1 MMKLTIRKKVLFCS
15 LIPLL
20 LLGGIILLIA
30 STIVKGA
37 IIDQVEN
44 SLKGTAIATQAA
56 YDQNAG
62 TYLQTENGD
71 IWKGSY
77 NISQSE
83 NLVDTIKQESG
94 MDVTFFYGSQRIMT
108 SAVDKNGDRILGSPA
123 GDKVVE
129 KVLNGGEEYFSDNVS
144 MDGTIYYGYYVPV
157 YQKGD
162 SGTPIGMVFAGA
174 EKQEISHSV
183 IQIINTIVAIV
194 LVVLVICIIIVEI
207 SATSITRALKKGIA
221 NVQEVSAGHLDVE
234 FDRKILG
241 RKDEVGDL
249 TKAIQHLQKELEKI
263 IKGIKESTDMLMEA
277 SNTLED
283 TSHQTYDGMREV
295 EATVDSITTGAN
307 LQAEDA
313 KKASDNV
320 KYMGNLI
327 IETGRAADEL
337 NESADQMKQ
346 SSDAAVVTIDEL
358 KRISEEVKTA
368 VATIAEQTK
377 QTNISAQSIQKA
389 SQFISEIA
397 SQTNLLSLNASIEA
411 ARAGEAGKG
420 FAVVADQ
427 IRVLSTETQ
436 TSSGQIRDALTRLS
450 ETSAKMTSA
459 VEQTLELIQQ
469 SLEKVTLTNKSVE
482 KITTDSKELGDHIQV
497 IDSAIKEVE
506 TSNTQLVSNMEQ
518 ISSIVDKMTK
528 SISHSDGTTHAML
541 SKYAETAT
549 NINSIEHIVEG
560 LMTELGIGGFMGVED
575 LRAGMKVML
584 LPNDN
589 SKHPKEYHG

>member
-221 NVQEVSAGHLDVE
+221 NVQEVSAGHLVVE

-241 RKDEVGDL
+241 RKDKVGDL
-249 TKAIQHLQKELEKI
+249 TKAIQHLQKEL
-263 IKGIKESTDMLMEA
+263 DMLMEA

-420 FAVVADQ
+420 FAVVASEIQKLAEQSDTASGNIGEIVNTLIGNSQ
-427 IRVLSTETQ
+427 RVVETMGKTQEIIEKQNMHIESTEQMVNGVMGEIDASIERIRQIETRTKKLESARTEIIDVIDSLSEIAQQNVEGTTQ
-436 TSSGQIRDALTRLS
+436 TSSS
-450 ETSAKMTSA
+450 
-459 VEQTLELIQQ
+459 
-469 SLEKVTLTNKSVE
+469 
-482 KITTDSKELGDHIQV
+482 ITEITDSFQNIK
-497 IDSAIKEVE
+497 DSTE
-506 TSNTQLVSNMEQ
+506 NLRNMA
-518 ISSIVDKMTK
+518 D
-528 SISHSDGTTHAML
+528 ML
-541 SKYAETAT
+541 AH
-549 NINSIEHIVEG
+549 NIRHFDI
-560 LMTELGIGGFMGVED
+560 
-575 LRAGMKVML
+575 
-584 LPNDN
+584 
-589 SKHPKEYHG
+589 

>member
-1 MMKLTIRKKVLFCS
+1 MKLTIRKKVLLCS

-30 STIVKGA
+30 STIVKGV

-62 TYLQTENGD
+62 TYLQAENGD

-83 NLVDTIKQESG
+83 KLVDTIKQESG

-108 SAVDKNGDRILGSPA
+108 SAVDKNGNRILGSPA
-123 GDKVVE
+123 GDKIVE
-129 KVLNGGEEYFSDNVS
+129 KVLNGGEGYFSDNVS

-162 SGTPIGMVFAGA
+162 SSTPVGMVFAGA
-174 EKQEISHSV
+174 EKEKISNSV
-183 IQIINTIVAIV
+183 IKIINTIVAIV

-221 NVQEVSAGHLDVE
+221 SVQEVSAGHLDVA
-234 FDRKILG
+234 FDSKILE

-249 TKAIQHLQKELEKI
+249 TKAIQNLQNELLKI

-295 EATVDSITTGAN
+295 EATVDSVTNGAN

-327 IETGRAADEL
+327 IETGKTADEL
-337 NESADQMKQ
+337 NDSADQMKQ

-358 KRISEEVKTA
+358 KRISEEVKEA
-368 VATIAEQTK
+368 VATIADQTK
-377 QTNISAQSIQKA
+377 QTNISAQNIQNA

-420 FAVVADQ
+420 FAVVASEIQKLAEQSDTASGN
-427 IRVLSTETQ
+427 IGEIVNTLIANSERVVETMGRTQEIIEKQNMHIESTEQ
-436 TSSGQIRDALTRLS
+436 MVNGVMGEIDASIERIRQIESRTRKL
-450 ETSAKMTSA
+450 ESARA
-459 VEQTLELIQQ
+459 EI
-469 SLEKVTLTNKSVE
+469 
-482 KITTDSKELGDHIQV
+482 IDV
-497 IDSAIKEVE
+497 IDS
-506 TSNTQLVSNMEQ
+506 
-518 ISSIVDKMTK
+518 
-528 SISHSDGTTHAML
+528 L
-541 SKYAETAT
+541 SEIAQQ
-549 NINSIEHIVEG
+549 NVEG
-560 LMTELGIGGFMGVED
+560 TMQTSASITEITDSFQNIED
-575 LRAGMKVML
+575 STENLRNMADML
-584 LPNDN
+584 AHNIRHFN
-589 SKHPKEYHG
+589 I

>member
-1 MMKLTIRKKVLFCS
+1 MKLTIRKKVLLCS

-30 STIVKGA
+30 STIVKGV

-62 TYLQTENGD
+62 TYLQAENGD

-108 SAVDKNGDRILGSPA
+108 SAVDKNDNRILGSPA
-123 GDKVVE
+123 GDKIVE
-129 KVLNGGEEYFSDNVS
+129 KVLNGGEGYFSDNVS

-162 SGTPIGMVFAGA
+162 SSTPVGMVFAGA
-174 EKQEISHSV
+174 EKEKISNSV
-183 IQIINTIVAIV
+183 IKIINTIVAIV

-207 SATSITRALKKGIA
+207 SATSITHALKKGIA
-221 NVQEVSAGHLDVE
+221 SVQEVSAGHLDVA
-234 FDRKILG
+234 FDSKILE

-249 TKAIQHLQKELEKI
+249 TKAIQNLQNELLKI

-295 EATVDSITTGAN
+295 EATVDSVTNGAN

-327 IETGRAADEL
+327 IETGKTADEL
-337 NESADQMKQ
+337 NDSADQMKQ

-358 KRISEEVKTA
+358 KRISEEVKEA
-368 VATIAEQTK
+368 VATIADQTK
-377 QTNISAQSIQKA
+377 QTNISAQNIQNA

-420 FAVVADQ
+420 FAVVASEIQKIAEQPDTASGNIGEIVNTLIANSEREGETMGRTQ
-427 IRVLSTETQ
+427 EIIEKQNMHIESTEQ
-436 TSSGQIRDALTRLS
+436 MVNGVMGEIDASIERIRQIESRTRKL
-450 ETSAKMTSA
+450 ESARA
-459 VEQTLELIQQ
+459 EI
-469 SLEKVTLTNKSVE
+469 
-482 KITTDSKELGDHIQV
+482 IDV
-497 IDSAIKEVE
+497 IDS
-506 TSNTQLVSNMEQ
+506 
-518 ISSIVDKMTK
+518 
-528 SISHSDGTTHAML
+528 L
-541 SKYAETAT
+541 SEIAQQ
-549 NINSIEHIVEG
+549 NVEG
-560 LMTELGIGGFMGVED
+560 TMQTSASITEITDSFQNIED
-575 LRAGMKVML
+575 STENLRNMADML
-584 LPNDN
+584 AHNIRHFN
-589 SKHPKEYHG
+589 I

>member
-1 MMKLTIRKKVLFCS
+1 MKLTIRKKVLLCS

-62 TYLQTENGD
+62 TYLQAENGD

-108 SAVDKNGDRILGSPA
+108 SAVDKNGNRILGSTA
-123 GDKVVE
+123 GDKIVE
-129 KVLNGGEEYFSDNVS
+129 KVLNGGEGYFSDNVS

-162 SGTPIGMVFAGA
+162 SSTPVGMVFAGA
-174 EKQEISHSV
+174 EKEKISNSV
-183 IQIINTIVAIV
+183 IKIINTIVAIV

-221 NVQEVSAGHLDVE
+221 SVQEVSAGHLDVA
-234 FDRKILG
+234 FDSKILE

-249 TKAIQHLQKELEKI
+249 TKAIQNLQNELLKI

-295 EATVDSITTGAN
+295 EATVDSVTTGAN

-327 IETGRAADEL
+327 IETGKTADEL
-337 NESADQMKQ
+337 NDSADQMKQ

-358 KRISEEVKTA
+358 KRISEEVKEA
-368 VATIAEQTK
+368 VATIADQTK
-377 QTNISAQSIQKA
+377 QTNISAQNIQNA

-420 FAVVADQ
+420 FAVVASEIQKLAEQSDTASGN
-427 IRVLSTETQ
+427 IGEIVNTLIANSERVVETMGRTQKIIEKQNMHIESTEQ
-436 TSSGQIRDALTRLS
+436 MVNGVMGEIDASIERIRQIESRTRKL
-450 ETSAKMTSA
+450 ESARA
-459 VEQTLELIQQ
+459 EI
-469 SLEKVTLTNKSVE
+469 
-482 KITTDSKELGDHIQV
+482 IDV
-497 IDSAIKEVE
+497 IDS
-506 TSNTQLVSNMEQ
+506 
-518 ISSIVDKMTK
+518 
-528 SISHSDGTTHAML
+528 L
-541 SKYAETAT
+541 SEIAQQ
-549 NINSIEHIVEG
+549 NVEG
-560 LMTELGIGGFMGVED
+560 TMQTSASITEITDSFQNIED
-575 LRAGMKVML
+575 STENLRNMADML
-584 LPNDN
+584 AHNIRHFN
-589 SKHPKEYHG
+589 I

>member
-1 MMKLTIRKKVLFCS
+1 MKLTIRKKVLLCS

-30 STIVKGA
+30 STIVKGV
-37 IIDQVEN
+37 IIDQMEN

-62 TYLQTENGD
+62 TYLQAENGD

-108 SAVDKNGDRILGSPA
+108 SAVDKNGNRILGSPA
-123 GDKVVE
+123 GDKIVE
-129 KVLNGGEEYFSDNVS
+129 KVLNGGEGYFSDNVS

-162 SGTPIGMVFAGA
+162 SSTPVGMVFAGA
-174 EKQEISHSV
+174 EKEKISNSV
-183 IQIINTIVAIV
+183 IKIINTIVAIV

-221 NVQEVSAGHLDVE
+221 SVQEVSAGHLDVA
-234 FDRKILG
+234 FDSKILE

-249 TKAIQHLQKELEKI
+249 TKAIQNLQNELLKI

-295 EATVDSITTGAN
+295 EATVDSVTNGAN

-327 IETGRAADEL
+327 IETGKAADEL
-337 NESADQMKQ
+337 NDSADQMKQ

-358 KRISEEVKTA
+358 KRISEEVKEA
-368 VATIAEQTK
+368 VATIADQTK
-377 QTNISAQSIQKA
+377 QTNISAQNIQNA

-420 FAVVADQ
+420 FAVVASEIQKLAEQSDTASGN
-427 IRVLSTETQ
+427 IGEIVNTLIANSERVVETMGRTQEIIEKQNMHIESTEQ
-436 TSSGQIRDALTRLS
+436 MVNGVMGEIDASIERIRQIESRIRKL
-450 ETSAKMTSA
+450 ESARA
-459 VEQTLELIQQ
+459 EI
-469 SLEKVTLTNKSVE
+469 
-482 KITTDSKELGDHIQV
+482 IDV
-497 IDSAIKEVE
+497 IDS
-506 TSNTQLVSNMEQ
+506 
-518 ISSIVDKMTK
+518 
-528 SISHSDGTTHAML
+528 L
-541 SKYAETAT
+541 SEIAQQ
-549 NINSIEHIVEG
+549 NVEG
-560 LMTELGIGGFMGVED
+560 TMQTSASITEITDSFQNIED
-575 LRAGMKVML
+575 STENLRNMADML
-584 LPNDN
+584 AHNIRHFN
-589 SKHPKEYHG
+589 IR

>member
-1 MMKLTIRKKVLFCS
+1 MKLTIRKKVLLCS

-62 TYLQTENGD
+62 TYLQAENGD

-108 SAVDKNGDRILGSPA
+108 SAVDKNGNRILGSPA
-123 GDKVVE
+123 GDKIVE
-129 KVLNGGEEYFSDNVS
+129 KVLNGGEGYFSDNVS

-162 SGTPIGMVFAGA
+162 SSTPVGMVFAGA
-174 EKQEISHSV
+174 EKEKISNSV
-183 IQIINTIVAIV
+183 IKIINTIVAIV

-221 NVQEVSAGHLDVE
+221 SVQEVSAGHLDVA
-234 FDRKILG
+234 FDSKILE

-249 TKAIQHLQKELEKI
+249 TKAIQNLQNELLKI

-295 EATVDSITTGAN
+295 EATVDSVTTGAN

-327 IETGRAADEL
+327 IETGKTADEL
-337 NESADQMKQ
+337 NDSADQMKQ

-358 KRISEEVKTA
+358 KRISEEVKEA
-368 VATIAEQTK
+368 VATIADQTK
-377 QTNISAQSIQKA
+377 QTNISAQNIQNA

-420 FAVVADQ
+420 FAVVASEIQKLAEQSDTASGN
-427 IRVLSTETQ
+427 IGEIVNTLIANSERVVETMGRTQKIIEKQNMHIESTEQ
-436 TSSGQIRDALTRLS
+436 MVNGVMGEIDASIERIRQIESRTRKL
-450 ETSAKMTSA
+450 ESARA
-459 VEQTLELIQQ
+459 EI
-469 SLEKVTLTNKSVE
+469 
-482 KITTDSKELGDHIQV
+482 IDV
-497 IDSAIKEVE
+497 IDS
-506 TSNTQLVSNMEQ
+506 
-518 ISSIVDKMTK
+518 
-528 SISHSDGTTHAML
+528 L
-541 SKYAETAT
+541 SEIAQQ
-549 NINSIEHIVEG
+549 NVEG
-560 LMTELGIGGFMGVED
+560 TMQTSASITEITDSFQNIED
-575 LRAGMKVML
+575 STENLRNMADML
-584 LPNDN
+584 AHNIRHFN
-589 SKHPKEYHG
+589 I

>member
-1 MMKLTIRKKVLFCS
+1 MKLTIRKKVLLCS

-30 STIVKGA
+30 STIVKGV

-62 TYLQTENGD
+62 TYLQAENGD

-108 SAVDKNGDRILGSPA
+108 SAVDKNGNRILGSPA
-123 GDKVVE
+123 GDKIVE
-129 KVLNGGEEYFSDNVS
+129 KVLNGGEGYFSDNVS

-162 SGTPIGMVFAGA
+162 SSTPVGMVFAGA
-174 EKQEISHSV
+174 EKEKISNSV
-183 IQIINTIVAIV
+183 IKIINTIVAIV

-221 NVQEVSAGHLDVE
+221 SVQEVSAGHLDVA
-234 FDRKILG
+234 FDSKILE

-249 TKAIQHLQKELEKI
+249 TKAIQNLQNELLKI

-295 EATVDSITTGAN
+295 EATVDSVTNGAN

-327 IETGRAADEL
+327 IETGKTADEL
-337 NESADQMKQ
+337 NDSADQMKQ

-358 KRISEEVKTA
+358 KRISEEVKEA
-368 VATIAEQTK
+368 VATIADQTK
-377 QTNISAQSIQKA
+377 QTNISAQNIQNA

-420 FAVVADQ
+420 FAVVASEIQKLAEQSDTASGN
-427 IRVLSTETQ
+427 IGEIVNTLIANSERVVETMGRTQEIIEKQNMHIESTEQ
-436 TSSGQIRDALTRLS
+436 MVNGVMGEIDASIERIRQIESRTRKL
-450 ETSAKMTSA
+450 ESARA
-459 VEQTLELIQQ
+459 EI
-469 SLEKVTLTNKSVE
+469 
-482 KITTDSKELGDHIQV
+482 IDV
-497 IDSAIKEVE
+497 IDS
-506 TSNTQLVSNMEQ
+506 
-518 ISSIVDKMTK
+518 
-528 SISHSDGTTHAML
+528 L
-541 SKYAETAT
+541 SEIAQQ
-549 NINSIEHIVEG
+549 NVEG
-560 LMTELGIGGFMGVED
+560 TMQTSASITEITDSFQNIED
-575 LRAGMKVML
+575 STENLRNMADML
-584 LPNDN
+584 AHNIRHFN
-589 SKHPKEYHG
+589 I

>member
-1 MMKLTIRKKVLFCS
+1 M
-15 LIPLL
+15 IPLL

-30 STIVKGA
+30 STIVKGV

-62 TYLQTENGD
+62 TYLQAENGD

-108 SAVDKNGDRILGSPA
+108 SAVDKNDNRILGSPA
-123 GDKVVE
+123 GDKIVE
-129 KVLNGGEEYFSDNVS
+129 KVLNGGEGYFSDNVS

-162 SGTPIGMVFAGA
+162 SSTPVGMVFAGA
-174 EKQEISHSV
+174 EKEKISNSV
-183 IQIINTIVAIV
+183 IKIINTIVAIV

-207 SATSITRALKKGIA
+207 SATSITHALKKGIA
-221 NVQEVSAGHLDVE
+221 SVQEVSAGHLDVA
-234 FDRKILG
+234 FDSKILE

-249 TKAIQHLQKELEKI
+249 TKAIQNLQNELLKI
-263 IKGIKESTDMLMEA
+263 IKGIKGSTDMLMEA

-295 EATVDSITTGAN
+295 EATVDSVTNGAN

-313 KKASDNV
+313 KRASDNV

-327 IETGRAADEL
+327 IETGKAADEL
-337 NESADQMKQ
+337 NDSADQMKQ

-358 KRISEEVKTA
+358 KRISEEVKEA
-368 VATIAEQTK
+368 VATIADQTK
-377 QTNISAQSIQKA
+377 QTNISAQNIQNA

-420 FAVVADQ
+420 FAVVASEIQKLAEQSDTASGN
-427 IRVLSTETQ
+427 IGEIVNTLIANSERVVETMGRTQEIIEKQNMHIESTEQ
-436 TSSGQIRDALTRLS
+436 MVNGVMGEIDASIERIRQIESRTRKL
-450 ETSAKMTSA
+450 ESARA
-459 VEQTLELIQQ
+459 EI
-469 SLEKVTLTNKSVE
+469 
-482 KITTDSKELGDHIQV
+482 IDV
-497 IDSAIKEVE
+497 IDS
-506 TSNTQLVSNMEQ
+506 
-518 ISSIVDKMTK
+518 
-528 SISHSDGTTHAML
+528 L
-541 SKYAETAT
+541 SEIAQQ
-549 NINSIEHIVEG
+549 NVEG
-560 LMTELGIGGFMGVED
+560 TMQTSASITEITDSFQNIED
-575 LRAGMKVML
+575 STENLRNMADML
-584 LPNDN
+584 AHNIRHFN
-589 SKHPKEYHG
+589 I

>member
-1 MMKLTIRKKVLFCS
+1 MKLTIRKKVLLCS

-30 STIVKGA
+30 STIVKGV
-37 IIDQVEN
+37 IIDQMEN

-62 TYLQTENGD
+62 TYLQAENGD

-108 SAVDKNGDRILGSPA
+108 SAVDKNGNRILGSPA
-123 GDKVVE
+123 GDKIVE
-129 KVLNGGEEYFSDNVS
+129 KVLNGGEGYFSDNVS

-162 SGTPIGMVFAGA
+162 SSTPVGMVFAGA
-174 EKQEISHSV
+174 EKEKISNSV
-183 IQIINTIVAIV
+183 IKIINTIVAIV

-221 NVQEVSAGHLDVE
+221 SVQEVSAGHLDVA
-234 FDRKILG
+234 FDSKILE

-249 TKAIQHLQKELEKI
+249 TKAIQNLQNELLKI

-295 EATVDSITTGAN
+295 EATVDSVTNGAN

-327 IETGRAADEL
+327 IETGKAADEL
-337 NESADQMKQ
+337 NDSADQMKQ

-358 KRISEEVKTA
+358 KRISEEVKEA
-368 VATIAEQTK
+368 VATIADQTK
-377 QTNISAQSIQKA
+377 QTNISAQNIQNA

-420 FAVVADQ
+420 FAVVASEIQKLAEQSDTASGNIGEIVNTLIANSESVVETMGRTQ
-427 IRVLSTETQ
+427 EIIEKQNMHIESTEQ
-436 TSSGQIRDALTRLS
+436 MVNGVMGEIDASIERIRQIESRTRKL
-450 ETSAKMTSA
+450 ESARA
-459 VEQTLELIQQ
+459 EI
-469 SLEKVTLTNKSVE
+469 
-482 KITTDSKELGDHIQV
+482 IDV
-497 IDSAIKEVE
+497 IDS
-506 TSNTQLVSNMEQ
+506 
-518 ISSIVDKMTK
+518 
-528 SISHSDGTTHAML
+528 L
-541 SKYAETAT
+541 SEIAQQ
-549 NINSIEHIVEG
+549 NVEG
-560 LMTELGIGGFMGVED
+560 TMQTSASITEITDSFQNIED
-575 LRAGMKVML
+575 STENLRNMADML
-584 LPNDN
+584 AHNIRHFN
-589 SKHPKEYHG
+589 I

>member
-1 MMKLTIRKKVLFCS
+1 MKLTIRKKVLLCS

-62 TYLQTENGD
+62 TYLQAENGD

-108 SAVDKNGDRILGSPA
+108 SAVDKNGNRILGSPA
-123 GDKVVE
+123 GDKIVE
-129 KVLNGGEEYFSDNVS
+129 KVLNGGEGYFSDNVS

-162 SGTPIGMVFAGA
+162 SSTPVGMVFAGA
-174 EKQEISHSV
+174 EKEKISNSV
-183 IQIINTIVAIV
+183 IKIINTIVAIV

-207 SATSITRALKKGIA
+207 SATSITHALKKGIA
-221 NVQEVSAGHLDVE
+221 SVQEVSAGHLDVA
-234 FDRKILG
+234 FDSKILE

-249 TKAIQHLQKELEKI
+249 TKAIQNLQNELLKI

-295 EATVDSITTGAN
+295 EATVDSVTNGAN

-327 IETGRAADEL
+327 IETGKAADEL
-337 NESADQMKQ
+337 NDSADQMKQ

-358 KRISEEVKTA
+358 KRISEEVKEA
-368 VATIAEQTK
+368 VATIADQTK
-377 QTNISAQSIQKA
+377 QTNISAQNIQNA

-420 FAVVADQ
+420 FAVVASEIQKLAEQSDTASGN
-427 IRVLSTETQ
+427 IGEIVNTLIANSERVVETMGRTQEIIEKQNMHIESTEQ
-436 TSSGQIRDALTRLS
+436 MVNGVMGEIDASIERIRQIESRTRKL
-450 ETSAKMTSA
+450 ESARA
-459 VEQTLELIQQ
+459 EI
-469 SLEKVTLTNKSVE
+469 
-482 KITTDSKELGDHIQV
+482 IDV
-497 IDSAIKEVE
+497 IDS
-506 TSNTQLVSNMEQ
+506 
-518 ISSIVDKMTK
+518 
-528 SISHSDGTTHAML
+528 L
-541 SKYAETAT
+541 SEIAQQ
-549 NINSIEHIVEG
+549 NVEG
-560 LMTELGIGGFMGVED
+560 TMQTSASITEITDSFQNIED
-575 LRAGMKVML
+575 STENLRNMADML
-584 LPNDN
+584 AHNIRHFN
-589 SKHPKEYHG
+589 I

>member
-1 MMKLTIRKKVLFCS
+1 MKLTIRKKVLLCS

-62 TYLQTENGD
+62 TYLQAENGD

-108 SAVDKNGDRILGSPA
+108 SAVDKNDNRILGSPA
-123 GDKVVE
+123 GDKIVE
-129 KVLNGGEEYFSDNVS
+129 KVLNGGEGYFSDNVS

-157 YQKGD
+157 YQKDD
-162 SGTPIGMVFAGA
+162 SSTPVGMVFAGA
-174 EKQEISHSV
+174 EKEKISNSV
-183 IQIINTIVAIV
+183 IKIINTIVAIV

-207 SATSITRALKKGIA
+207 SATSITHALKKGIA
-221 NVQEVSAGHLDVE
+221 SVQEVSAGHLDVA
-234 FDRKILG
+234 FDSKILE

-249 TKAIQHLQKELEKI
+249 TKAIQNLQNELLKI
-263 IKGIKESTDMLMEA
+263 IKGIKGSTDMLMEA

-295 EATVDSITTGAN
+295 EATVDSVTNGAN

-327 IETGRAADEL
+327 IETGKAADEL
-337 NESADQMKQ
+337 NDSADQMKQ

-358 KRISEEVKTA
+358 KRISEEVKEA
-368 VATIAEQTK
+368 VATIADQTK
-377 QTNISAQSIQKA
+377 QTNISAQNIQNA

-420 FAVVADQ
+420 FAVVASEIQKLAEQSDTASGN
-427 IRVLSTETQ
+427 IGEIVNTLIANSERVVETMGRTQEIIEKQNMHIESTEQ
-436 TSSGQIRDALTRLS
+436 MVNGVMGEIDASIERIRQIESRTRKL
-450 ETSAKMTSA
+450 ESARA
-459 VEQTLELIQQ
+459 EI
-469 SLEKVTLTNKSVE
+469 
-482 KITTDSKELGDHIQV
+482 IDV
-497 IDSAIKEVE
+497 IDS
-506 TSNTQLVSNMEQ
+506 
-518 ISSIVDKMTK
+518 
-528 SISHSDGTTHAML
+528 L
-541 SKYAETAT
+541 SEIAQQ
-549 NINSIEHIVEG
+549 NVEG
-560 LMTELGIGGFMGVED
+560 TMQTSASITEITDSFQNIED
-575 LRAGMKVML
+575 STENLRNMADML
-584 LPNDN
+584 AHNIRHFN
-589 SKHPKEYHG
+589 I

>member
-1 MMKLTIRKKVLFCS
+1 M
-15 LIPLL
+15 IPLL

-30 STIVKGA
+30 STIVKGV

-62 TYLQTENGD
+62 TYLQAENGD

-83 NLVDTIKQESG
+83 KLVDTIKQESG

-108 SAVDKNGDRILGSPA
+108 SAVDKNGNRILGSPA
-123 GDKVVE
+123 GDKIVE
-129 KVLNGGEEYFSDNVS
+129 KVLNGGEGYFSDNVS

-162 SGTPIGMVFAGA
+162 SSTPVGMVFAGA
-174 EKQEISHSV
+174 EKEKISNSV
-183 IQIINTIVAIV
+183 IKIINTIVAIV

-221 NVQEVSAGHLDVE
+221 SVQEVSAGHLDVA
-234 FDRKILG
+234 FDSKILE

-249 TKAIQHLQKELEKI
+249 TKAIQNLQNELLKI
-263 IKGIKESTDMLMEA
+263 IKGIKGSTDMLMEA

-295 EATVDSITTGAN
+295 EATVDSVTNGAN

-327 IETGRAADEL
+327 IETGKAADEL
-337 NESADQMKQ
+337 NDSADQMKQ

-358 KRISEEVKTA
+358 KRISEEVKEA
-368 VATIAEQTK
+368 VATIADQTK
-377 QTNISAQSIQKA
+377 QTNISAQNIQNA

-420 FAVVADQ
+420 FAVVASEIQKLAEQSDTASGN
-427 IRVLSTETQ
+427 IGEIVNTLIANSERVVETMGRTQEIIEKQNMHIESTEQ
-436 TSSGQIRDALTRLS
+436 MVNGVMGEIDASIERIRQIESRTRKL
-450 ETSAKMTSA
+450 ESARA
-459 VEQTLELIQQ
+459 EI
-469 SLEKVTLTNKSVE
+469 
-482 KITTDSKELGDHIQV
+482 IDV
-497 IDSAIKEVE
+497 IDS
-506 TSNTQLVSNMEQ
+506 
-518 ISSIVDKMTK
+518 
-528 SISHSDGTTHAML
+528 L
-541 SKYAETAT
+541 SEIAQQ
-549 NINSIEHIVEG
+549 NVEG
-560 LMTELGIGGFMGVED
+560 TMQTSASITEITDSFQNIED
-575 LRAGMKVML
+575 STENLRNMADML
-584 LPNDN
+584 AHNIRHFN
-589 SKHPKEYHG
+589 I

>member
-1 MMKLTIRKKVLFCS
+1 MKLTIRKKVLLCS

-62 TYLQTENGD
+62 TYLQAENGD

-108 SAVDKNGDRILGSPA
+108 SAVDKNGNRILGSPA
-123 GDKVVE
+123 GDKIVE
-129 KVLNGGEEYFSDNVS
+129 KVLNGGEGYFSDNVS

-162 SGTPIGMVFAGA
+162 SSTPVGMVFAGA
-174 EKQEISHSV
+174 EKEKISNSV
-183 IQIINTIVAIV
+183 IKIINTIVAIV

-221 NVQEVSAGHLDVE
+221 SVQEVSAGHLDVA
-234 FDRKILG
+234 FDSKILE

-249 TKAIQHLQKELEKI
+249 TKAIQNLQNELLKI
-263 IKGIKESTDMLMEA
+263 IKGIKGSTDMLMEA

-295 EATVDSITTGAN
+295 EATVDSVTNGAN

-327 IETGRAADEL
+327 IETGKTADEL
-337 NESADQMKQ
+337 NDSADQMKQ

-358 KRISEEVKTA
+358 KRISEEVKEA
-368 VATIAEQTK
+368 VATIADQTK
-377 QTNISAQSIQKA
+377 QTNISAQNIQNA

-420 FAVVADQ
+420 FAVVASEIQKLAEQSDTASGN
-427 IRVLSTETQ
+427 IGEIVNTLIANSERVVETMGRTQEIIEKQNMHIESTEQ
-436 TSSGQIRDALTRLS
+436 MVNGVMGEIDASIERIRQIESRTRKL
-450 ETSAKMTSA
+450 ESARA
-459 VEQTLELIQQ
+459 EI
-469 SLEKVTLTNKSVE
+469 
-482 KITTDSKELGDHIQV
+482 IDV
-497 IDSAIKEVE
+497 IDS
-506 TSNTQLVSNMEQ
+506 
-518 ISSIVDKMTK
+518 
-528 SISHSDGTTHAML
+528 L
-541 SKYAETAT
+541 SEIAQQ
-549 NINSIEHIVEG
+549 NVEG
-560 LMTELGIGGFMGVED
+560 TMQTSASITEITDSFQNIED
-575 LRAGMKVML
+575 STENLRNMADML
-584 LPNDN
+584 AHNIRHFN
-589 SKHPKEYHG
+589 I

>member
-1 MMKLTIRKKVLFCS
+1 M
-15 LIPLL
+15 IPLL

-30 STIVKGA
+30 STIEKGV

-62 TYLQTENGD
+62 TYLQAENGD

-83 NLVDTIKQESG
+83 KLVDTIKQESG

-108 SAVDKNGDRILGSPA
+108 SAVDKNGNRILGSPA
-123 GDKVVE
+123 GDKIVE
-129 KVLNGGEEYFSDNVS
+129 KVLNGGEGYFSDNVS

-162 SGTPIGMVFAGA
+162 SSTPVGMVFAGA
-174 EKQEISHSV
+174 EKEKISNSV
-183 IQIINTIVAIV
+183 IKIINTIVAIV

-221 NVQEVSAGHLDVE
+221 SVQEVSAGHLDVA
-234 FDRKILG
+234 FDSKILE

-249 TKAIQHLQKELEKI
+249 TKAIQNLQNELLKI

-295 EATVDSITTGAN
+295 EATVDSVTNGAN

-327 IETGRAADEL
+327 IETGKAADEL
-337 NESADQMKQ
+337 NDSADQMKQ

-358 KRISEEVKTA
+358 KRISEEVKEA
-368 VATIAEQTK
+368 VATIADQTK
-377 QTNISAQSIQKA
+377 QTNISAQNIQNA

-420 FAVVADQ
+420 FAVVASEIQKLAEQSDTASGN
-427 IRVLSTETQ
+427 IGEIVNTLIANSERVVETMGRTQEIIEKQNMHIESTEQ
-436 TSSGQIRDALTRLS
+436 MVNGVMGEIDASIERIRQIESRTRKL
-450 ETSAKMTSA
+450 ESARA
-459 VEQTLELIQQ
+459 EI
-469 SLEKVTLTNKSVE
+469 
-482 KITTDSKELGDHIQV
+482 IDV
-497 IDSAIKEVE
+497 IDS
-506 TSNTQLVSNMEQ
+506 
-518 ISSIVDKMTK
+518 
-528 SISHSDGTTHAML
+528 L
-541 SKYAETAT
+541 SEIAQQ
-549 NINSIEHIVEG
+549 NVEG
-560 LMTELGIGGFMGVED
+560 TMQTSASITEITDSFQNIED
-575 LRAGMKVML
+575 STENLRNMADML
-584 LPNDN
+584 AHNIRHFN
-589 SKHPKEYHG
+589 I

>member
-144 MDGTIYYGYYVPV
+144 MDGIIYYGYYVPV

-162 SGTPIGMVFAGA
+162 NTTPIGMVFAGA

-234 FDRKILG
+234 FDRKILE

-249 TKAIQHLQKELEKI
+249 TKAIQHLQKELQKI

-277 SNTLED
+277 SN
-283 TSHQTYDGMREV
+283 
-295 EATVDSITTGAN
+295 TVDSITTGAN

-358 KRISEEVKTA
+358 KRISEEVKAA

-420 FAVVADQ
+420 FAVVASEIQKLAEQSDTASGNIGEIVNTLIGNSQ
-427 IRVLSTETQ
+427 RVVETMGKTQEIIEKQNMHIESTEQMVNGVMGEIDASIERIRQIETRTKKLESARTEIIDVIDSLSEIAQQNVEGTTQ
-436 TSSGQIRDALTRLS
+436 TSSS
-450 ETSAKMTSA
+450 
-459 VEQTLELIQQ
+459 
-469 SLEKVTLTNKSVE
+469 
-482 KITTDSKELGDHIQV
+482 ITEITDSFQNIK
-497 IDSAIKEVE
+497 DSTE
-506 TSNTQLVSNMEQ
+506 NLRNMA
-518 ISSIVDKMTK
+518 D
-528 SISHSDGTTHAML
+528 ML
-541 SKYAETAT
+541 AH
-549 NINSIEHIVEG
+549 NIRHFDI
-560 LMTELGIGGFMGVED
+560 
-575 LRAGMKVML
+575 
-584 LPNDN
+584 
-589 SKHPKEYHG
+589 

>member
-1 MMKLTIRKKVLFCS
+1 MKLTIRKKVLLCS

-30 STIVKGA
+30 STIVKGV
-37 IIDQVEN
+37 IIDQMEN

-62 TYLQTENGD
+62 TYLQAENGD

-108 SAVDKNGDRILGSPA
+108 SAVDKNGNRILESPA
-123 GDKVVE
+123 GDKIVE
-129 KVLNGGEEYFSDNVS
+129 KVLNGGEGYFSDNVS

-162 SGTPIGMVFAGA
+162 SSTPVGMVFAGA
-174 EKQEISHSV
+174 EKEKISNSV
-183 IQIINTIVAIV
+183 IKIINTIVAIV

-221 NVQEVSAGHLDVE
+221 SVQEVSAGHLDVA
-234 FDRKILG
+234 FDSKILE

-249 TKAIQHLQKELEKI
+249 TKAIQNLQNELLKI

-295 EATVDSITTGAN
+295 EATVDSVTNGAN

-327 IETGRAADEL
+327 IETGKAADEL
-337 NESADQMKQ
+337 NDSADQMKQ

-358 KRISEEVKTA
+358 KRISEEVKEA
-368 VATIAEQTK
+368 VATIADQTK
-377 QTNISAQSIQKA
+377 QTNISAQNIQNA

-420 FAVVADQ
+420 FAVVASEIQKLAEQSDTASGN
-427 IRVLSTETQ
+427 IGEIVNTLIANSERVVETMGRTQEIIEKQNMHIESTEQ
-436 TSSGQIRDALTRLS
+436 MVNGVMGEIDASIERIRQIESRTRKL
-450 ETSAKMTSA
+450 ESARA
-459 VEQTLELIQQ
+459 EI
-469 SLEKVTLTNKSVE
+469 
-482 KITTDSKELGDHIQV
+482 IDV
-497 IDSAIKEVE
+497 IDS
-506 TSNTQLVSNMEQ
+506 
-518 ISSIVDKMTK
+518 
-528 SISHSDGTTHAML
+528 L
-541 SKYAETAT
+541 SEIAQQ
-549 NINSIEHIVEG
+549 NVEG
-560 LMTELGIGGFMGVED
+560 TMQTSASITEITDSFQNIED
-575 LRAGMKVML
+575 STENLRNMADML
-584 LPNDN
+584 AHNIRHFN
-589 SKHPKEYHG
+589 I

>member
-1 MMKLTIRKKVLFCS
+1 MKLTIRKKVLLCS

-30 STIVKGA
+30 STIVKGV
-37 IIDQVEN
+37 IIDQMEN

-62 TYLQTENGD
+62 TYLQAENGD

-108 SAVDKNGDRILGSPA
+108 SAVDKNGNRILGSSA
-123 GDKVVE
+123 GDKIVE
-129 KVLNGGEEYFSDNVS
+129 KVLNGGEGYFSDNVS

-162 SGTPIGMVFAGA
+162 SSTPVGMVFAGA
-174 EKQEISHSV
+174 EKEKISNSV
-183 IQIINTIVAIV
+183 IKIINTIVAIV

-221 NVQEVSAGHLDVE
+221 SVQEVSAGHLDVA
-234 FDRKILG
+234 FDSKILE

-249 TKAIQHLQKELEKI
+249 TKAIQNLQNELLKI

-295 EATVDSITTGAN
+295 EATVDSVTNGAN

-327 IETGRAADEL
+327 IETGKAADEL
-337 NESADQMKQ
+337 NDSADQMKQ

-358 KRISEEVKTA
+358 KRISEEVKEA
-368 VATIAEQTK
+368 VATIADQTK
-377 QTNISAQSIQKA
+377 QTNISAQNIQNA

-420 FAVVADQ
+420 FAVVASEIQKLAEQSDTASGN
-427 IRVLSTETQ
+427 IGEIVNTLIANSERVVETMGRTQEIIEKQNMHIESTEQ
-436 TSSGQIRDALTRLS
+436 MVNGVMGEIDASIERIRQIESRTRKL
-450 ETSAKMTSA
+450 ESARA
-459 VEQTLELIQQ
+459 EI
-469 SLEKVTLTNKSVE
+469 
-482 KITTDSKELGDHIQV
+482 IDV
-497 IDSAIKEVE
+497 IDS
-506 TSNTQLVSNMEQ
+506 
-518 ISSIVDKMTK
+518 
-528 SISHSDGTTHAML
+528 L
-541 SKYAETAT
+541 SEIAQQ
-549 NINSIEHIVEG
+549 NVEG
-560 LMTELGIGGFMGVED
+560 TMQTSASITEITDSFQNIED
-575 LRAGMKVML
+575 STENLRNMADML
-584 LPNDN
+584 AHNIRHFN
-589 SKHPKEYHG
+589 I

>member
-1 MMKLTIRKKVLFCS
+1 MKLTIRKKVLLCS

-62 TYLQTENGD
+62 TYLQAENGD

-108 SAVDKNGDRILGSPA
+108 SAVDKNGNRILGSPA
-123 GDKVVE
+123 GDKIVE
-129 KVLNGGEEYFSDNVS
+129 KVLNGGEGYFSDNVS

-162 SGTPIGMVFAGA
+162 SSTPVGMVFAGA
-174 EKQEISHSV
+174 EKEKISNSV
-183 IQIINTIVAIV
+183 IKIINTIVAIV

-207 SATSITRALKKGIA
+207 SATSITHALKKGIA
-221 NVQEVSAGHLDVE
+221 SVQEVSAGHLDVA
-234 FDRKILG
+234 FDSKILE

-249 TKAIQHLQKELEKI
+249 TKAIQNLQNELLKI

-295 EATVDSITTGAN
+295 EATVDSVTNGAN

-327 IETGRAADEL
+327 IETGKAADEL
-337 NESADQMKQ
+337 NDSADQMKQ

-358 KRISEEVKTA
+358 KHISEEVKEA
-368 VATIAEQTK
+368 VATIADQTK
-377 QTNISAQSIQKA
+377 QTNISAQNIQNA

-420 FAVVADQ
+420 FAVVASEIQKLAEQSDTASGN
-427 IRVLSTETQ
+427 IGEIVNTLIANSERVVETMGRTQEIIEKQNMHIESTEQ
-436 TSSGQIRDALTRLS
+436 MVNGVMGEIDASIERIRQIESRTRKL
-450 ETSAKMTSA
+450 ESARA
-459 VEQTLELIQQ
+459 EI
-469 SLEKVTLTNKSVE
+469 
-482 KITTDSKELGDHIQV
+482 IDV
-497 IDSAIKEVE
+497 IDS
-506 TSNTQLVSNMEQ
+506 
-518 ISSIVDKMTK
+518 
-528 SISHSDGTTHAML
+528 L
-541 SKYAETAT
+541 SEIAQQ
-549 NINSIEHIVEG
+549 NVEG
-560 LMTELGIGGFMGVED
+560 TMQTSASITEITDSFQNIED
-575 LRAGMKVML
+575 STENLRNMADML
-584 LPNDN
+584 AHNIRHFN
-589 SKHPKEYHG
+589 I

>member
-1 MMKLTIRKKVLFCS
+1 MKLTIRKKVLLCS

-30 STIVKGA
+30 STIVKGV
-37 IIDQVEN
+37 IIDQMEN

-62 TYLQTENGD
+62 TYLQAENGD

-108 SAVDKNGDRILGSPA
+108 SAVDKNGNRILGSPA
-123 GDKVVE
+123 GDKIVE
-129 KVLNGGEEYFSDNVS
+129 KVLNGGEGYFSDNVS

-162 SGTPIGMVFAGA
+162 SSTPVGMVFAGA
-174 EKQEISHSV
+174 EKEKISNSV
-183 IQIINTIVAIV
+183 IKIINTVVAIV

-221 NVQEVSAGHLDVE
+221 SVQEVSAGHLDVA
-234 FDRKILG
+234 FDSKILE

-249 TKAIQHLQKELEKI
+249 TKAIQNLQNELLKI
-263 IKGIKESTDMLMEA
+263 IKGIKGSTDMLMEA

-295 EATVDSITTGAN
+295 EATVDSVTNGAN

-327 IETGRAADEL
+327 IETGKAADEL
-337 NESADQMKQ
+337 NDSADQMKQ

-358 KRISEEVKTA
+358 KRISEEVKEA
-368 VATIAEQTK
+368 VATIADQTK
-377 QTNISAQSIQKA
+377 QTNISAQNIQKA

-420 FAVVADQ
+420 FAVVASEIQKLAEQSDTASGN
-427 IRVLSTETQ
+427 IGEIVNTLIANSERVVETMGRTQEIIEKQNMHIESTEQMVNGVMGEIDASIERIRQIESRTRKLESARAEIIDVIDFLSEIAQQNVEGTMQ
-436 TSSGQIRDALTRLS
+436 TSAS
-450 ETSAKMTSA
+450 
-459 VEQTLELIQQ
+459 
-469 SLEKVTLTNKSVE
+469 
-482 KITTDSKELGDHIQV
+482 ITEITDSFQNIE
-497 IDSAIKEVE
+497 DSTE
-506 TSNTQLVSNMEQ
+506 NLRNMA
-518 ISSIVDKMTK
+518 D
-528 SISHSDGTTHAML
+528 ML
-541 SKYAETAT
+541 AH
-549 NINSIEHIVEG
+549 NIRHFNI
-560 LMTELGIGGFMGVED
+560 
-575 LRAGMKVML
+575 
-584 LPNDN
+584 
-589 SKHPKEYHG
+589 

>member
-1 MMKLTIRKKVLFCS
+1 MKLTIRKKVLLCS

-30 STIVKGA
+30 STIVKGV
-37 IIDQVEN
+37 IIDQMEN

-62 TYLQTENGD
+62 TYLQAENGD

-108 SAVDKNGDRILGSPA
+108 SAVDKNGNRILGSPA
-123 GDKVVE
+123 GNKIVE
-129 KVLNGGEEYFSDNVS
+129 KVLNGGEGYFSDNVS

-162 SGTPIGMVFAGA
+162 SSTPVGMVFAGA
-174 EKQEISHSV
+174 EKEKISNSV
-183 IQIINTIVAIV
+183 IKIINTIVAIV

-221 NVQEVSAGHLDVE
+221 SVQEVSAGHLDVA
-234 FDRKILG
+234 FDSKILE

-249 TKAIQHLQKELEKI
+249 TKAIQNLQNELLKI

-295 EATVDSITTGAN
+295 EATVDSVTNGAN

-327 IETGRAADEL
+327 IETGKAADEL
-337 NESADQMKQ
+337 NDSADQMKQ

-358 KRISEEVKTA
+358 KRISEEVKEA
-368 VATIAEQTK
+368 VATIADQTK
-377 QTNISAQSIQKA
+377 QTNISAQNIQNA

-420 FAVVADQ
+420 FAVVASEIQKLAEQSDTASGN
-427 IRVLSTETQ
+427 IGEIVNTLIANSERVVETMGRTQEIIEKQNMHIESTEQ
-436 TSSGQIRDALTRLS
+436 MVNGVMGEIDASIERIRQIESRTRKL
-450 ETSAKMTSA
+450 ESARA
-459 VEQTLELIQQ
+459 EI
-469 SLEKVTLTNKSVE
+469 
-482 KITTDSKELGDHIQV
+482 IDV
-497 IDSAIKEVE
+497 IDS
-506 TSNTQLVSNMEQ
+506 
-518 ISSIVDKMTK
+518 
-528 SISHSDGTTHAML
+528 L
-541 SKYAETAT
+541 SEIAQQ
-549 NINSIEHIVEG
+549 NVEG
-560 LMTELGIGGFMGVED
+560 TMQTSASITEITDSFQNIED
-575 LRAGMKVML
+575 STENLRNMADML
-584 LPNDN
+584 AHNIRHFN
-589 SKHPKEYHG
+589 I

>member
-1 MMKLTIRKKVLFCS
+1 MKLTIRKKVLLCS

-62 TYLQTENGD
+62 TYLQAENGD

-108 SAVDKNGDRILGSPA
+108 SAVDKNDNRILGSPA
-123 GDKVVE
+123 GDKIVE
-129 KVLNGGEEYFSDNVS
+129 KVLNGGEGYFSDNVS

-157 YQKGD
+157 YQKDD
-162 SGTPIGMVFAGA
+162 SSTPVGMVFAGA
-174 EKQEISHSV
+174 EKEKISNSV
-183 IQIINTIVAIV
+183 IKIINTIVAIV

-221 NVQEVSAGHLDVE
+221 SVQEVSAGHLDVA
-234 FDRKILG
+234 FDSKILE

-249 TKAIQHLQKELEKI
+249 TKAIQNLQNELLKI

-295 EATVDSITTGAN
+295 EATVDSVTNGAN

-327 IETGRAADEL
+327 IETGKAADEL
-337 NESADQMKQ
+337 NDSADQMKQ

-358 KRISEEVKTA
+358 KRISEEVKEA
-368 VATIAEQTK
+368 VATIADQTK
-377 QTNISAQSIQKA
+377 QTNISAQNIQNA

-420 FAVVADQ
+420 FAVVASEIQKLAEQSDTASGN
-427 IRVLSTETQ
+427 IGEIVNTLIANSERVVETMGRTQEIIEKQNMHIESTEQ
-436 TSSGQIRDALTRLS
+436 MVNGVMGEIDASIERIRQIESRTRKL
-450 ETSAKMTSA
+450 ESARA
-459 VEQTLELIQQ
+459 EI
-469 SLEKVTLTNKSVE
+469 
-482 KITTDSKELGDHIQV
+482 IDV
-497 IDSAIKEVE
+497 IDS
-506 TSNTQLVSNMEQ
+506 
-518 ISSIVDKMTK
+518 
-528 SISHSDGTTHAML
+528 L
-541 SKYAETAT
+541 SEIAQQ
-549 NINSIEHIVEG
+549 NVEG
-560 LMTELGIGGFMGVED
+560 TMQTSASITEITDSFQNIED
-575 LRAGMKVML
+575 STENLRNMADML
-584 LPNDN
+584 AHNIRHFN
-589 SKHPKEYHG
+589 I

>member
-1 MMKLTIRKKVLFCS
+1 MKLTIRKKVLLCS

-62 TYLQTENGD
+62 TYLQAENGD

-108 SAVDKNGDRILGSPA
+108 SAVDKNDNRILGSPA
-123 GDKVVE
+123 GDKIVE
-129 KVLNGGEEYFSDNVS
+129 KVLNGGEGYFSDNVS

-157 YQKGD
+157 YQKDD
-162 SGTPIGMVFAGA
+162 SSTPVGMVFAGA
-174 EKQEISHSV
+174 EKEKISNSV
-183 IQIINTIVAIV
+183 IKIINTIVAIV

-207 SATSITRALKKGIA
+207 SATSITHALKKGIA
-221 NVQEVSAGHLDVE
+221 SVQEVSAGHLDVA
-234 FDRKILG
+234 FDSKILE

-249 TKAIQHLQKELEKI
+249 TKAIQNLQNELLKI
-263 IKGIKESTDMLMEA
+263 IKGIKGSTDMLMEA

-295 EATVDSITTGAN
+295 EATVDSVTNGAN

-327 IETGRAADEL
+327 IETGKAADEL
-337 NESADQMKQ
+337 NDSADQMKQ

-358 KRISEEVKTA
+358 KRISEEVKEA
-368 VATIAEQTK
+368 VATIADQTK
-377 QTNISAQSIQKA
+377 QTNISAQNIQKA

-420 FAVVADQ
+420 FAVVASEIQKLAEQSDTASSN
-427 IRVLSTETQ
+427 IGEIVNTLIANSERVVETMGRTQEIIEKQNMHIESTEQ
-436 TSSGQIRDALTRLS
+436 MVNGVMGEIDASIERIRQIESRTRKL
-450 ETSAKMTSA
+450 ESARA
-459 VEQTLELIQQ
+459 EI
-469 SLEKVTLTNKSVE
+469 
-482 KITTDSKELGDHIQV
+482 IDV
-497 IDSAIKEVE
+497 IDS
-506 TSNTQLVSNMEQ
+506 
-518 ISSIVDKMTK
+518 
-528 SISHSDGTTHAML
+528 L
-541 SKYAETAT
+541 SEIAQQ
-549 NINSIEHIVEG
+549 NVEG
-560 LMTELGIGGFMGVED
+560 TMQTSASITEITDSFQNIED
-575 LRAGMKVML
+575 STENLRNMADML
-584 LPNDN
+584 AHNIRHFN
-589 SKHPKEYHG
+589 I

>member
-1 MMKLTIRKKVLFCS
+1 MKLTIRKKVLLCS

-30 STIVKGA
+30 STIVKGV

-62 TYLQTENGD
+62 TYLQAENGD

-108 SAVDKNGDRILGSPA
+108 SAVDKNGNRILGSPA
-123 GDKVVE
+123 GDKIVE
-129 KVLNGGEEYFSDNVS
+129 KVLNGGEGYFSDNVS

-162 SGTPIGMVFAGA
+162 SSTPVGMVFAGA
-174 EKQEISHSV
+174 EKEKISNSV
-183 IQIINTIVAIV
+183 IKIINTIVAIV

-221 NVQEVSAGHLDVE
+221 SVQEVSAGHLDVA
-234 FDRKILG
+234 FDSKILE

-249 TKAIQHLQKELEKI
+249 TKAIQNLQNELLKI

-295 EATVDSITTGAN
+295 EATVDSVTNGAN

-327 IETGRAADEL
+327 IETGKAADEL
-337 NESADQMKQ
+337 NDSADQMKQ

-358 KRISEEVKTA
+358 KRISEEVKEA
-368 VATIAEQTK
+368 VATIADQTK
-377 QTNISAQSIQKA
+377 QTNISAQNIQNA

-420 FAVVADQ
+420 FAVVASEIQKLAEQSDTASGN
-427 IRVLSTETQ
+427 IGEIVNTLIANSERVVETMGRTQEIIEKQNMHIESTEQ
-436 TSSGQIRDALTRLS
+436 MVNGVMGEIDASIERIRQIESRTRKL
-450 ETSAKMTSA
+450 ESARA
-459 VEQTLELIQQ
+459 EI
-469 SLEKVTLTNKSVE
+469 
-482 KITTDSKELGDHIQV
+482 IDV
-497 IDSAIKEVE
+497 IDS
-506 TSNTQLVSNMEQ
+506 
-518 ISSIVDKMTK
+518 
-528 SISHSDGTTHAML
+528 L
-541 SKYAETAT
+541 SEIAQQ
-549 NINSIEHIVEG
+549 NVEG
-560 LMTELGIGGFMGVED
+560 TMQTSASITEITDSFQNIED
-575 LRAGMKVML
+575 STENLRNMADML
-584 LPNDN
+584 AHNIRHFN
-589 SKHPKEYHG
+589 I

>member
-1 MMKLTIRKKVLFCS
+1 MKLTIRKKVLLCS

-30 STIVKGA
+30 STIVKGV

-62 TYLQTENGD
+62 TYLQAENGD

-108 SAVDKNGDRILGSPA
+108 SAVDKNDNRILGSPA
-123 GDKVVE
+123 GDKIVE
-129 KVLNGGEEYFSDNVS
+129 KVLNGGEGYFSDNVS

-162 SGTPIGMVFAGA
+162 SSTPVGMVFAGA
-174 EKQEISHSV
+174 EKEKISNSV
-183 IQIINTIVAIV
+183 IKIINTIVAIV

-207 SATSITRALKKGIA
+207 SATSITHALKKGIA
-221 NVQEVSAGHLDVE
+221 SVQEVSAGHLDVA
-234 FDRKILG
+234 FDSKILE

-249 TKAIQHLQKELEKI
+249 TKAIQNLQNELLKI
-263 IKGIKESTDMLMEA
+263 IKGIKGSTDMLMEA

-283 TSHQTYDGMREV
+283 TSHQIYDGMREV
-295 EATVDSITTGAN
+295 EATVDSVTNGAN

-327 IETGRAADEL
+327 IETGKAADEL
-337 NESADQMKQ
+337 NDSADQMKQ

-358 KRISEEVKTA
+358 KRISEEVKEA
-368 VATIAEQTK
+368 VATIADQTK
-377 QTNISAQSIQKA
+377 QTNISAQNIQKA

-420 FAVVADQ
+420 FAVVASEIQKLAEQSDTASGN
-427 IRVLSTETQ
+427 IGEIVNTLIANSERVVETMGRTQEIIEKQNMHIESTEQ
-436 TSSGQIRDALTRLS
+436 MVNGVMGEIDASIERIRQIESRTRKL
-450 ETSAKMTSA
+450 ESARA
-459 VEQTLELIQQ
+459 EI
-469 SLEKVTLTNKSVE
+469 
-482 KITTDSKELGDHIQV
+482 IDV
-497 IDSAIKEVE
+497 IDS
-506 TSNTQLVSNMEQ
+506 
-518 ISSIVDKMTK
+518 
-528 SISHSDGTTHAML
+528 L
-541 SKYAETAT
+541 SEIAQQ
-549 NINSIEHIVEG
+549 NVEG
-560 LMTELGIGGFMGVED
+560 TMQTSASITEITDSFQNIED
-575 LRAGMKVML
+575 STENLRNMADML
-584 LPNDN
+584 AHNIRHFN
-589 SKHPKEYHG
+589 I

>member
-1 MMKLTIRKKVLFCS
+1 

-30 STIVKGA
+30 STIVKGV

-62 TYLQTENGD
+62 TYLQAENGD

-83 NLVDTIKQESG
+83 KLVDTIKQESG

-108 SAVDKNGDRILGSPA
+108 SAVDKNGNRILGSPA
-123 GDKVVE
+123 GDKIVE
-129 KVLNGGEEYFSDNVS
+129 KVLNGGEGYFSDNVS

-162 SGTPIGMVFAGA
+162 SSTPVGMVFAGA
-174 EKQEISHSV
+174 EKEKISNSV
-183 IQIINTIVAIV
+183 IKIINTIVAIV

-221 NVQEVSAGHLDVE
+221 SVQEVSAGHLDVA
-234 FDRKILG
+234 FDSKILE

-249 TKAIQHLQKELEKI
+249 TKAIQNLQNELLKI

-295 EATVDSITTGAN
+295 EATVDSVTNGAN

-327 IETGRAADEL
+327 IETGKAADEL
-337 NESADQMKQ
+337 NDSADQMKQ

-358 KRISEEVKTA
+358 KRISEEVKEA
-368 VATIAEQTK
+368 VATIADQTK
-377 QTNISAQSIQKA
+377 QTNISAQNIQNA

-420 FAVVADQ
+420 FAVVASEIQKLAEQSDTASGN
-427 IRVLSTETQ
+427 IGEIVNTLIANSERVVETMGRTQEIIEKQNMHIESTEQ
-436 TSSGQIRDALTRLS
+436 MVNGVMGEIDASIERIRQIESRTRKL
-450 ETSAKMTSA
+450 ESARA
-459 VEQTLELIQQ
+459 EI
-469 SLEKVTLTNKSVE
+469 
-482 KITTDSKELGDHIQV
+482 IDV
-497 IDSAIKEVE
+497 IDS
-506 TSNTQLVSNMEQ
+506 
-518 ISSIVDKMTK
+518 
-528 SISHSDGTTHAML
+528 L
-541 SKYAETAT
+541 SEIAQQ
-549 NINSIEHIVEG
+549 NVEG
-560 LMTELGIGGFMGVED
+560 TMQTSASITEITDSFQNIED
-575 LRAGMKVML
+575 STENLRNMADML
-584 LPNDN
+584 AHNIRHFN
-589 SKHPKEYHG
+589 I

>member
-1 MMKLTIRKKVLFCS
+1 MKLTIRKKVLLCS

-30 STIVKGA
+30 STIVKGV

-62 TYLQTENGD
+62 TYLQAENGD

-108 SAVDKNGDRILGSPA
+108 SAVDKNDNRILGSPA
-123 GDKVVE
+123 GDKIVE
-129 KVLNGGEEYFSDNVS
+129 KVLNGGEGYFSDNVS

-157 YQKGD
+157 YQKDD
-162 SGTPIGMVFAGA
+162 SSTPVGMVFAGA
-174 EKQEISHSV
+174 EKEKISNSV
-183 IQIINTIVAIV
+183 IKIINTIVAIV

-207 SATSITRALKKGIA
+207 SATSITHALKKGIA
-221 NVQEVSAGHLDVE
+221 SVQEVSAGHLDVA
-234 FDRKILG
+234 FDSKILE

-249 TKAIQHLQKELEKI
+249 TKAIQNLQNELLKI
-263 IKGIKESTDMLMEA
+263 IKGIKGSTDMLMEA

-295 EATVDSITTGAN
+295 EATVDSVTNGAN

-327 IETGRAADEL
+327 IETGKAADEL
-337 NESADQMKQ
+337 NDSADQMKQ

-358 KRISEEVKTA
+358 KRISEEVKEA
-368 VATIAEQTK
+368 VATIADQTK
-377 QTNISAQSIQKA
+377 QTNISAQNIQKA

-420 FAVVADQ
+420 FAVVASEIQKLAEQSDTASGN
-427 IRVLSTETQ
+427 IGEIVNTLIANSERVVETMGRTQEIIEKQNMHIESTEQ
-436 TSSGQIRDALTRLS
+436 MVNGVMGEIDASIERIRQIESRTRKL
-450 ETSAKMTSA
+450 ESARA
-459 VEQTLELIQQ
+459 EI
-469 SLEKVTLTNKSVE
+469 
-482 KITTDSKELGDHIQV
+482 IDV
-497 IDSAIKEVE
+497 IDS
-506 TSNTQLVSNMEQ
+506 
-518 ISSIVDKMTK
+518 
-528 SISHSDGTTHAML
+528 L
-541 SKYAETAT
+541 SEIAQQ
-549 NINSIEHIVEG
+549 NVEG
-560 LMTELGIGGFMGVED
+560 TMQTSASITEITDSFQNIED
-575 LRAGMKVML
+575 STENLRNMADML
-584 LPNDN
+584 AHNIRHFN
-589 SKHPKEYHG
+589 I

>member
-1 MMKLTIRKKVLFCS
+1 MKLTIRKKVLLCS

-30 STIVKGA
+30 STIVKGV

-62 TYLQTENGD
+62 TYLQAENGD

-83 NLVDTIKQESG
+83 KLVDTIKQESG

-108 SAVDKNGDRILGSPA
+108 SAVDKNGNRILGSPA
-123 GDKVVE
+123 GDKIVE
-129 KVLNGGEEYFSDNVS
+129 KVLNGGEGYFSDNVS

-162 SGTPIGMVFAGA
+162 SSTPVGMVFAGA
-174 EKQEISHSV
+174 EKEKISNSV
-183 IQIINTIVAIV
+183 IKIINTIVAIV

-221 NVQEVSAGHLDVE
+221 SVQEVSAGHLDVA
-234 FDRKILG
+234 FDSKILE

-249 TKAIQHLQKELEKI
+249 TKAIQNLQNELLKI

-295 EATVDSITTGAN
+295 EATVDSVTNGAN

-327 IETGRAADEL
+327 IETGKAADEL
-337 NESADQMKQ
+337 NDSADQMKQ

-358 KRISEEVKTA
+358 KRISEEVKEA
-368 VATIAEQTK
+368 VATIADQTK
-377 QTNISAQSIQKA
+377 QTNISAQNIQNA

-420 FAVVADQ
+420 FAVVASEIQKLAEQSDTESGN
-427 IRVLSTETQ
+427 IGEIVNTLIANSERVVETMGRTQEIIEKQNMHIESTEQ
-436 TSSGQIRDALTRLS
+436 MVNGVMGEIDASIERIRQIESRTRKL
-450 ETSAKMTSA
+450 ESARA
-459 VEQTLELIQQ
+459 EI
-469 SLEKVTLTNKSVE
+469 
-482 KITTDSKELGDHIQV
+482 IDV
-497 IDSAIKEVE
+497 IDS
-506 TSNTQLVSNMEQ
+506 
-518 ISSIVDKMTK
+518 
-528 SISHSDGTTHAML
+528 L
-541 SKYAETAT
+541 SEIAQQ
-549 NINSIEHIVEG
+549 NVEG
-560 LMTELGIGGFMGVED
+560 TMQTSASITEITDSFQNIED
-575 LRAGMKVML
+575 STENLRNMADML
-584 LPNDN
+584 AHNIRHFN
-589 SKHPKEYHG
+589 I

>member
-1 MMKLTIRKKVLFCS
+1 MKLTIRKKVLLCS

-62 TYLQTENGD
+62 TYLQAENGD

-108 SAVDKNGDRILGSPA
+108 SAVDKNGNRILGSPA
-123 GDKVVE
+123 GDKIVE
-129 KVLNGGEEYFSDNVS
+129 KVLNGGEGYFSDNVS

-157 YQKGD
+157 YQKDD
-162 SGTPIGMVFAGA
+162 SSTPVGMVFAGA
-174 EKQEISHSV
+174 EKEKISNSV
-183 IQIINTIVAIV
+183 IKIINTIVAIV

-207 SATSITRALKKGIA
+207 SATSITHALKKGIA
-221 NVQEVSAGHLDVE
+221 SVQEVSAGHLDVA
-234 FDRKILG
+234 FDSKILE

-249 TKAIQHLQKELEKI
+249 TKAIQNLQNELLKI
-263 IKGIKESTDMLMEA
+263 IKGIKGSTDMLMEA

-295 EATVDSITTGAN
+295 EATVDSVTNGAN

-327 IETGRAADEL
+327 IETGKAADEL
-337 NESADQMKQ
+337 NDSADQMKQ

-358 KRISEEVKTA
+358 KRISEEVKEA
-368 VATIAEQTK
+368 VATIADQTK
-377 QTNISAQSIQKA
+377 QTNISAQNIQNA

-420 FAVVADQ
+420 FAVVASEIQKLAEQSDTASGN
-427 IRVLSTETQ
+427 IGEIVNTLIANSERVVETMGRTQEIIEKQNMHIESTEQ
-436 TSSGQIRDALTRLS
+436 MVNGVMGEIDASIERIRQIESRTRKL
-450 ETSAKMTSA
+450 ESARA
-459 VEQTLELIQQ
+459 EI
-469 SLEKVTLTNKSVE
+469 
-482 KITTDSKELGDHIQV
+482 IDV
-497 IDSAIKEVE
+497 IDS
-506 TSNTQLVSNMEQ
+506 
-518 ISSIVDKMTK
+518 
-528 SISHSDGTTHAML
+528 L
-541 SKYAETAT
+541 SEIAQQ
-549 NINSIEHIVEG
+549 NVEG
-560 LMTELGIGGFMGVED
+560 TMQTSASITEITDSFQNIED
-575 LRAGMKVML
+575 STENLRNMADML
-584 LPNDN
+584 AHNIRHFN
-589 SKHPKEYHG
+589 I

>member
-1 MMKLTIRKKVLFCS
+1 M
-15 LIPLL
+15 IPLL

-30 STIVKGA
+30 STIVKGV

-62 TYLQTENGD
+62 TYLQAENGD

-83 NLVDTIKQESG
+83 KLVDTIKQESG

-108 SAVDKNGDRILGSPA
+108 SAVDKNGNRILGSPA
-123 GDKVVE
+123 GDKIVE
-129 KVLNGGEEYFSDNVS
+129 KVLNGGEGYFSDNVS

-162 SGTPIGMVFAGA
+162 SSTPVGMVFAGA
-174 EKQEISHSV
+174 EKEKISNSV
-183 IQIINTIVAIV
+183 IKIINTIVAIV

-221 NVQEVSAGHLDVE
+221 SVQEVSAGHLDVA
-234 FDRKILG
+234 FDSKILE

-249 TKAIQHLQKELEKI
+249 TKAIQNLQNELLKI
-263 IKGIKESTDMLMEA
+263 IKGIKESKDMLMEA

-295 EATVDSITTGAN
+295 EATVDSVTNGAN

-327 IETGRAADEL
+327 IETGKAADEL
-337 NESADQMKQ
+337 NDSADQMKQ

-358 KRISEEVKTA
+358 KRISEEVKEA
-368 VATIAEQTK
+368 VATIADQTK
-377 QTNISAQSIQKA
+377 QTNISAQNIQNA

-420 FAVVADQ
+420 FAVVASEIQKLAEQSDTASGN
-427 IRVLSTETQ
+427 IGEIVNTLIANSERVVETMGRTQEIIEKQNMHIESTEQ
-436 TSSGQIRDALTRLS
+436 MVNGVMGEIDASIERIRQIESRTRKL
-450 ETSAKMTSA
+450 ESARA
-459 VEQTLELIQQ
+459 EI
-469 SLEKVTLTNKSVE
+469 
-482 KITTDSKELGDHIQV
+482 IDV
-497 IDSAIKEVE
+497 IDS
-506 TSNTQLVSNMEQ
+506 
-518 ISSIVDKMTK
+518 
-528 SISHSDGTTHAML
+528 L
-541 SKYAETAT
+541 SEIAQQ
-549 NINSIEHIVEG
+549 NVEG
-560 LMTELGIGGFMGVED
+560 TMQTSASITEITDSFQNIED
-575 LRAGMKVML
+575 STENLRNMADML
-584 LPNDN
+584 AHNIRHFN
-589 SKHPKEYHG
+589 I

>member
-1 MMKLTIRKKVLFCS
+1 MKLTIRKKVLLCS

-62 TYLQTENGD
+62 TYLQAENGD

-108 SAVDKNGDRILGSPA
+108 SAVDKDDNRILGSPA
-123 GDKVVE
+123 GDKIVE
-129 KVLNGGEEYFSDNVS
+129 KVLNGGEGYFSDNVS

-157 YQKGD
+157 YQKDD
-162 SGTPIGMVFAGA
+162 SSTPVGMVFAGA
-174 EKQEISHSV
+174 EKEKISNSV
-183 IQIINTIVAIV
+183 IKIINTIVAIV

-207 SATSITRALKKGIA
+207 SATSITHALKKGIA
-221 NVQEVSAGHLDVE
+221 SVQEVSAGHLDVA
-234 FDRKILG
+234 FDSKILE

-249 TKAIQHLQKELEKI
+249 TKAIQNLQNELLKI
-263 IKGIKESTDMLMEA
+263 IKGIKGSTDMLMEA

-295 EATVDSITTGAN
+295 EATVDSVTNGAN

-327 IETGRAADEL
+327 IETGKAADEL
-337 NESADQMKQ
+337 NDSADQMKQ

-358 KRISEEVKTA
+358 KRISEEVKEA
-368 VATIAEQTK
+368 VATIADQTK
-377 QTNISAQSIQKA
+377 QTNISAQNIQKA

-420 FAVVADQ
+420 FAVVASEIQKLAEQSDTASGN
-427 IRVLSTETQ
+427 IGEIVNTLIANSERVVETMGRTQEIIEKQNMHIESTEQ
-436 TSSGQIRDALTRLS
+436 MVNGVMGEIDASIERIRQIESRTRKL
-450 ETSAKMTSA
+450 ESARA
-459 VEQTLELIQQ
+459 EI
-469 SLEKVTLTNKSVE
+469 
-482 KITTDSKELGDHIQV
+482 IDV
-497 IDSAIKEVE
+497 IDS
-506 TSNTQLVSNMEQ
+506 
-518 ISSIVDKMTK
+518 
-528 SISHSDGTTHAML
+528 L
-541 SKYAETAT
+541 SEIAQQ
-549 NINSIEHIVEG
+549 NVEG
-560 LMTELGIGGFMGVED
+560 TMQTSASITEITDSFQNIED
-575 LRAGMKVML
+575 STENLRNMADML
-584 LPNDN
+584 AHNIRHFN
-589 SKHPKEYHG
+589 I